1 MWNFWISEQ
10 LEVASTPACI
20 SISKLP
26 HDKPINER
34 ANGLNCHLVLSKVE
48 IQEITATA

>member
-10 LEVASTPACI
+10 LEVAFTPACI
-20 SISKLP
+20 SISKHP

-34 ANGLNCHLVLSKVE
+34 ANLVVHLILSKVE